1 MGFYDDKVLPRL
13 VDRVCGMA
21 ELRPLRQE
29 VVQGLRGDV
38 VEIGFGSG
46 LNLRY
51 LDADEVD
58 KLLVIEPND
67 TARRLGEERTARSD
81 VPVEFLGLDGQALPL
96 EDGSVDA
103 VLSTFSLCTIP
114 DVEAAL
120 GEIGR
125 VLRPGGELHFLE
137 HGLSPDPKVARWQH
151 WLTPIQRKVAGG
163 CHFDR
168 PIADLVTGAGLEM
181 TALRNTYLK
190 GPKFPGYIFLGTA
203 DEILT

>member
-181 TALRNTYLK
+181 TALRNTHLK

-203 DEILT
+203 TKS

>member
-120 GEIGR
+120 GEIRR
-125 VLRPGGELHFLE
+125 VLRSGGELHFLE

-181 TALRNTYLK
+181 TALRNTHLK

-203 DEILT
+203 TKS

>member
-21 ELRPLRQE
+21 EIRPLRQE

-181 TALRNTYLK
+181 TALRNTHLK

-203 DEILT
+203 TKS

>member
-203 DEILT
+203 TKP

>member
-181 TALRNTYLK
+181 TALRNTHLK

-203 DEILT
+203 TKP

>member
-114 DVEAAL
+114 DVDTAL
-120 GEIGR
+120 REVRR
-125 VLRPGGELHFLE
+125 VLRSGGELHFLE

-181 TALRNTYLK
+181 TALRNTHLK

-203 DEILT
+203 TKS